1 MLPFDER
8 FKRLLKR
15 YRKPD
20 GSEWTPAEIRDATN
34 GFVNLSYISNLQ
46 AGRIRKP
53 GMDKL
58 KAMAEAMG
66 FPWQLWLEDPDDWEK
81 LAEKQAGDRRSMA
94 DLLNHLF
101 AVVENFR
108 TGRSYT
114 TKEVAQL
121 SRGKLTLE
129 QVEDMRR
136 GGLENPTLEQ
146 VLALSD
152 VFGVDPGYWFS
163 SPSDAARIDRKTLEA
178 LRDVNAQLILK
189 KSLGVSEKDR
199 SMILLLIERL
209 QQESTDRWETG

>member
-8 FKRLLKR
+8 FKRLVKR

-20 GSEWTPAEIRDATN
+20 GSEWTPAEIRDATG

-53 GMDKL
+53 GLDKL
-58 KAMAEAMG
+58 RAIAEAMD
-66 FPWQLWLEDPDDWEK
+66 FPWQLWLEEPEAWD
-81 LAEKQAGDRRSMA
+81 AITEKQAGDKRSMA
-94 DLLNHLF
+94 DLLSHLF

-108 TGRSYT
+108 TGRPYT

-121 SRGKLTLE
+121 SAGRLTQE

-136 GGLENPTLEQ
+136 GRFENPTVEQ

-163 SPSDAARIDRKTLEA
+163 SPSDAARLDRKTLEA
-178 LRDVNAQLILK
+178 LRDPNAHLILQ

-209 QQESTDRWETG
+209 RQGSAER

>member
-15 YRKPD
+15 CRKPD
-20 GSEWTPAEIRDATN
+20 GSEWMPAEIRDATN

-53 GMDKL
+53 GLDKL
-58 KAMAEAMG
+58 KAIAEAMG
-66 FPWQLWLEDPDDWEK
+66 FPWQLWFEDSEDWEK
-81 LAEKQAGDRRSMA
+81 ITEKQAGDRRSVA

-101 AVVENFR
+101 AVVDNFR
-108 TGRSYT
+108 TGRPYT

-121 SRGKLTLE
+121 SAGKLTQG

-136 GGLENPTLEQ
+136 GRLENPTLEQ
-146 VLALSD
+146 LLALSD

-163 SPSDAARIDRKTLEA
+163 SPSDIARLDRKTLEA
-178 LRDVNAQLILK
+178 LRDPNAHLILQ
-189 KSLGVSEKDR
+189 KSLGVSEQDR

-209 QQESTDRWETG
+209 RQGSAHR

>member
-20 GSEWTPAEIRDATN
+20 GAEWTPAEIRDATN

-101 AVVENFR
+101 TVVENFR

-121 SRGKLTLE
+121 SGGKLTQE

-146 VLALSD
+146 VLGLSD

-178 LRDVNAQLILK
+178 LRDVDAHLILK
-189 KSLGVSEKDR
+189 KSLGVAEKDR

-209 QQESTDRWETG
+209 QQEPADRWETK

>member
-1 MLPFDER
+1 MLSFDER

-15 YRKPD
+15 YRKSD

-81 LAEKQAGDRRSMA
+81 LAEKQAGDTRSMA

-101 AVVENFR
+101 VVVENFR

-114 TKEVAQL
+114 NKEVAQL
-121 SRGKLTLE
+121 SGGKLTQA

-146 VLALSD
+146 VLAVSD

-163 SPSDAARIDRKTLEA
+163 SPSGAARIDRKTLEA

-209 QQESTDRWETG
+209 QQESTHH

>member
-66 FPWQLWLEDPDDWEK
+66 FPWQLWLEDPDDWEE

-101 AVVENFR
+101 AVVDNFR

-114 TKEVAQL
+114 TKEVSQL
-121 SRGKLTLE
+121 TGGKLTQE
-129 QVEDMRR
+129 QVEGMRR

-152 VFGVDPGYWFS
+152 VFGVDPGYWFA

-209 QQESTDRWETG
+209 QQESTHH

>member
-20 GSEWTPAEIRDATN
+20 GSEWTPAEIRDVTN

-53 GMDKL
+53 GLDKL
-58 KAMAEAMG
+58 KAMAEAIG
-66 FPWQLWLEDPDDWEK
+66 FPWQLWLEDPDDWEQ

-121 SRGKLTLE
+121 SGGKLTQK
-129 QVEDMRR
+129 QVENMRR
-136 GGLENPTLEQ
+136 GELENPTLEQ

-163 SPSDAARIDRKTLEA
+163 SPADAARIDRKTLEA
-178 LRDVNAQLILK
+178 LRDVDAQLILK

-209 QQESTDRWETG
+209 QQESTDRSEIR

>member
-178 LRDVNAQLILK
+178 LRDANAQLILQ

-199 SMILLLIERL
+199 SMILMLIERL
-209 QQESTDRWETG
+209 QQESTNRKETR

>member
-1 MLPFDER
+1 MLSFDER

-81 LAEKQAGDRRSMA
+81 LAETQAEDRRSMA

-101 AVVENFR
+101 
-108 TGRSYT
+108 
-114 TKEVAQL
+114 
-121 SRGKLTLE
+121 
-129 QVEDMRR
+129 
-136 GGLENPTLEQ
+136 
-146 VLALSD
+146 
-152 VFGVDPGYWFS
+152 
-163 SPSDAARIDRKTLEA
+163 
-178 LRDVNAQLILK
+178 
-189 KSLGVSEKDR
+189 
-199 SMILLLIERL
+199 
-209 QQESTDRWETG
+209 